1 MTAGAG
7 VPCTYRLGRDA
18 SPEKRAAAAGLSSN
32 RPDASSEQFRA
43 PGGIGMSI
51 ELIVVIIVLLVAVG
65 IAALRKGRTGSF
77 APWWWR
83 GKGSR
88 DS

>member
-1 MTAGAG
+1 
-7 VPCTYRLGRDA
+7 
-18 SPEKRAAAAGLSSN
+18 
-32 RPDASSEQFRA
+32 
-43 PGGIGMSI
+43 MSV
-51 ELIVVIIVLLVAVG
+51 ELIFVIIVLLVAVG
-65 IAALRKGRTGSF
+65 IGARRKVRTGSF

>member
-1 MTAGAG
+1 
-7 VPCTYRLGRDA
+7 
-18 SPEKRAAAAGLSSN
+18 
-32 RPDASSEQFRA
+32 
-43 PGGIGMSI
+43 MSI
-51 ELIVVIIVLLVAVG
+51 ELIFVIIVLLVAVG
-65 IAALRKGRTGSF
+65 IAALRTGRTGSF

>member
-1 MTAGAG
+1 
-7 VPCTYRLGRDA
+7 
-18 SPEKRAAAAGLSSN
+18 
-32 RPDASSEQFRA
+32 
-43 PGGIGMSI
+43 MSI
-51 ELIVVIIVLLVAVG
+51 ELIFVIIVLLVAVG
-65 IAALRKGRTGSF
+65 IGVRRKARTGSF

>member
-1 MTAGAG
+1 MVGWECLSLGAT
-7 VPCTYRLGRDA
+7 PCLGRTTA
-18 SPEKRAAAAGLSSN
+18 SVVARH

-43 PGGIGMSI
+43 PGGTGMSI
-51 ELIVVIIVLLVAVG
+51 ELILVIIVLLVAVG
-65 IAALRKGRTGSF
+65 IATLRKVRTGSF